1 MKKDVIYIDTED
13 DITAIIDKVK
23 TAKAPVVA
31 LVPPKRIG
39 VLQSIVNLK
48 LLKRTADEGK
58 KHIVLIT
65 NDAALSALAAGVAVP
80 VAKNLQSKPE
90 LPTVIHDDEDDE
102 SDVIEGESPPEIPTA
117 DESDVKKTV
126 TKAAVGAAAV
136 APVAKV
142 GTKDRKI
149 PNFDAF
155 RKKLFIIGGLA
166 VLLIAFFVWAL
177 FFAGTAKVTI
187 TAQTSVVN
195 VSKTL
200 QLVNN
205 ATLDPAQNTLPPVIK
220 QVKKTQS
227 VDFKATGQ
235 KDVGEIATGTVRLSP
250 TDDTIRKVYYGSSV
264 TIPAGSSVTSTSGL
278 VYTTTQAVTY
288 SDSNRYAQN
297 VGVTA
302 AGRGSKY
309 NGASGNASA
318 SPSGTTAAFVGSTAG
333 GTDKTITVVTQ
344 EDVNKAAEQ
353 LQSQDNNAVR
363 DELKKQFDSQDIVI
377 ENGFVVEPGT
387 PTAAPGVDQEATT
400 AKLTA
405 ETTYTLVGVKKTDL
419 KAVYDVYLKT
429 QIGNNTA
436 QRVYD
441 SGEATTQFSEF
452 AKTDNG
458 YTAKIAATAQ
468 VGPNIDKAKLTDE
481 IKGMRQG
488 EVQQKIEAIKGVES
502 VDVNFSPFWVSR
514 VPNDTKRITVEFT
527 LKNVANG
534 EQQ

>member
-117 DESDVKKTV
+117 DEPDVKKTV

-205 ATLDPAQNTLPPVIK
+205 ATLDAAQNTLPPVIK
-220 QVKKTQS
+220 QVKKTAS
-227 VDFKATGQ
+227 VDFTPTGK
-235 KDVGEIATGTVRLSP
+235 KDVGEKATGTV
-250 TDDTIRKVYYGSSV
+250 KVSKLTQSDYTV
-264 TIPAGSSVTSTSGL
+264 PAGTQITDKDSGL
-278 VYTTTQAVTY
+278 VFVT
-288 SDSNRYAQN
+288 
-297 VGVTA
+297 TA
-302 AGRGSKY
+302 AAVIPASQPCFPTYCAQSTNVSVVAAASGAKY
-309 NGASGNASA
+309 NGATGQAQADNVSA
-318 SPSGTTAAFVGSTAG
+318 TFVGNTAG
-333 GTDKTITVVTQ
+333 GTDKTITVVSA
-344 EDVNKAAEQ
+344 EDIGKATAQ
-353 LQSQDNNAVR
+353 LQAQDANAVR
-363 DELKKQFDSQDIVI
+363 TELSKQFSKEEIAIYEAYIV
-377 ENGFVVEPGT
+377 EQSAPAST
-387 PTAAPGVDQEATT
+387 PAVDQEASA

-405 ETTYTLVGVKKTDL
+405 ETTYTLLGVKRADL
-419 KAVYDVYLKT
+419 KAVYDVYLKA

-468 VGPNIDKAKLTDE
+468 VGPNIDKAKLIDE

-488 EVQQKIEAIKGVES
+488 EVQQKIEAIQGVES